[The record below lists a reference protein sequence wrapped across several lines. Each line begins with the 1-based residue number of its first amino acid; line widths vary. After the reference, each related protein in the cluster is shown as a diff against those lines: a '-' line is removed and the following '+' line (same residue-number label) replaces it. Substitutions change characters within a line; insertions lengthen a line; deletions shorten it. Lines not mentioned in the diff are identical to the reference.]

1 MARSVPKSVLEVLAG
16 EPLFSGCSTTELRTI
31 AGLGSHVTVADG
43 TALTTQGAPGR
54 EFFLLTRGEARC
66 LVDGTEVAQ
75 LGAGDFFGET
85 ALVEKQP
92 RNASIVTRGTA
103 EVVVFSVQE
112 FRALLESSPA
122 IADKIQRASRQRAE
136 ASAAAVHEGEGPDN

>member
-1 MARSVPKSVLEVLAG
+1 MTRSVPKSVLELLAG
-16 EPLFSGCSTTELRTI
+16 EPLFSGCTTTELRTI

-43 TALTTQGAPGR
+43 TALTTQGTPGR

-92 RNASIVTRGTA
+92 RNATIVTRGAA

-112 FRALLESSPA
+112 FRGLLESSPA
-122 IADKIQRASRQRAE
+122 IADKIQLASRRRAE
-136 ASAAAVHEGEGPDN
+136 ASAAAAHEEEGPDR